1 MINYRTKNIIIPA
14 YNTHLVVLKSQSKYY
29 VYIYNSRFY
38 FIFGVNIDNFNV
50 HLNQNTLALSMVT
63 HQTHLLPFMHISKLN
78 NRSIIG
84 KASKKLSQI
93 FKSWDA
99 YYFIKIK
106 FKGKVYKITK
116 YKKNNLKLSFGRC
129 HKTILAIRSLFLK
142 KKKKVKN
149 KCLLYGSSYKS
160 LNLSKSLII
169 NTRPINMFTQRGLRL
184 SRQLVYRKIGK
195 KSSYTTR

>member
-1 MINYRTKNIIIPA
+1 MINYRTKNIILPA
-14 YNTHLVVLKSQSKYY
+14 CTTNLVVLKSANKYY
-29 VYIYNSRFY
+29 VYIYNNKFY
-38 FIFGVNIDNFNV
+38 FIFNVNVSELSLRI
-50 HLNQNTLALSMVT
+50 NQSTLAVSMITKHVA
-63 HQTHLLPFMHISKLN
+63 HLPFLKVARLDK
-78 NRSIIG
+78 RLAIG
-84 KASKKLSQI
+84 KVSKKLTQI
-93 FKSWDA
+93 FKSWDV

-129 HKTILAIRSLFLK
+129 HKNILAVRSLFLK

-149 KCLLYGSSYKS
+149 KCLVYGSNFKS
-160 LNLSKSLII
+160 LNLTKSLIV

-195 KSSYTTR
+195 KSSYTTK